1 MRTTL
6 TVLAALAVAMPL
18 AAQQQAGKAADPTN
32 KIQGSGTLP
41 TGWMVRFD
49 PDDNPANVR
58 PGRTPP
64 AKHVLTEVDV
74 RTMGSGIHFTTGPA
88 GIYYNPKDV
97 AKGEY
102 AVSATFGARK
112 SMAHEAYGIFIG
124 GENLQDSTQSYLYF
138 EVRPG
143 TMPGM
148 NGNIT
153 IQHRNGDV
161 ASKIDKFVP
170 WTTDAAVNMDD
181 PTDGHSTNTVMIHV
195 AKDTVHFIVN
205 GKLVKALAK
214 SDLKGAK
221 TDGQAGLRIN
231 HNLDLHVDWKGVSK

>member
-1 MRTTL
+1 MTKIL
-6 TVLAALAVAMPL
+6 TALAALAIAMPL

-49 PDDNPANVR
+49 PDENPANVR
-58 PGRTPP
+58 AGRTPP
-64 AKHVLTEVDV
+64 PKHVITEVDV

-97 AKGEY
+97 ATGEY

-112 SMAHEAYGIFIG
+112 SMQHEAYGIFIG
-124 GENLQDSTQSYLYF
+124 GENLQEPTQSYLYF
-138 EVRPG
+138 EIRP
-143 TMPGM
+143 MPGM

-161 ASKIDKFVP
+161 ASQIDKLVP
-170 WTTDAAVNMDD
+170 WSTDAAVNMDD
-181 PTDGHSTNTVMIHV
+181 PADGHSSNTLMIHV

-214 SDLKGAK
+214 SELKGAK
-221 TDGQAGLRIN
+221 TDGQAGVRIN
-231 HNLDLHVDWKGVSK
+231 HNTDLHVDWKGVSK